1 VKECWLVLAPGKQIE
16 AHRNPGVDRFA
27 DRTVHGPG
35 GRLACVAAPEIVL
48 DLNALF
54 AK

>member
-1 VKECWLVLAPGKQIE
+1 MLAPGKQIE
-16 AHRNPGVDRFA
+16 AHRIPGVERFT

-35 GRLACVAAPEIVL
+35 GRITCAAVPEITL
-48 DLNALF
+48 DLDALF